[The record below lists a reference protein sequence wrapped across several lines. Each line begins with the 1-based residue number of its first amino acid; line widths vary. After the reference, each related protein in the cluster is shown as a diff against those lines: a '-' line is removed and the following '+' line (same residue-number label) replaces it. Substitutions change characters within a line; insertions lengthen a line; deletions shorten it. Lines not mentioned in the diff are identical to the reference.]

1 MNCVVH
7 SIARYRAAQR
17 GTQVLPCALISFVI
31 AGQARLRV
39 GTATPSS
46 PAPYL
51 AILPKG
57 VSMEFEYTDRRD
69 QWAIVLDLPGLG
81 AGAQPGTVELA
92 EETAGG
98 RVVLPMFTS
107 IVKEHIS
114 GWEGEFLRL
123 REAFSTPCPANRLRV
138 RMGVGNVIR
147 YVIDQRPDIYPSAA
161 AKLRWLI
168 DEDGQACRGLE
179 DLSRQCGYSASRLR
193 VLFEREYG
201 QSPQAYRSKRRMHL
215 AADLLCNSDL
225 RIKELSERLGCR
237 HVSHFCALFKAAF
250 DMTPSQYQN
259 KVRGRSIETARP
271 RP

>member
-31 AGQARLRV
+31 AGQARMRV
-39 GTATPSS
+39 GAAAP
-46 PAPYL
+46 PGAGPYL

-57 VSMEFEYTDRRD
+57 AAVAFDYTDRRD
-69 QWAIVLDLPGLG
+69 QWAIVLDLPGLA
-81 AGAQPGTVELA
+81 AGVQPGTVELA
-92 EETAGG
+92 EETVGG
-98 RVVLPMFTS
+98 RAVLPMFTA

-114 GWEGEFLRL
+114 GWEGEFLRM

-138 RMGVGNVIR
+138 RTGVGNVIR

-168 DEDGQACRGLE
+168 DEDRQAHRGLE
-179 DLSRQCGYSASRLR
+179 EFSRQCGYSASRLR

-201 QSPQAYRSKRRMHL
+201 QSPQAYRNKRRMHL

-237 HVSHFCALFKAAF
+237 HVSHFCALFKTAF
-250 DMTPSQYQN
+250 GMTPSQYQS
-259 KVRGRSIETARP
+259 KVRGRTVEVARP